1 MATRAIYF
9 GGHFKFGVLVMNANQ
24 LCIATKRF
32 IRPTPGSS
40 NRTRLAATVLAALV
54 LGISMLA
61 SSAAQAAS
69 AGHIEV
75 NDRSFDI
82 ADDTGVTI
90 DDDSITL
97 QQMHERI
104 GDGGGWRSDSVV
116 LSPDSTLTS
125 GSVSQ
130 IKFENNLKG
139 PVTSTAPLSV
149 LGQPFSLNGNTV
161 LKGFTDVSQLSV
173 GQFLE
178 ISGFVDTDSSLIA
191 SRVARDDT
199 SPNPWRITGFLTQFN
214 GGSSTATIGG
224 PPGQQISF
232 AGVSPAGCGGGPAV
246 GSYVTALATPIVSFA
261 PGQAIGTVTQLT
273 CRTIVPAGAVDDHD
287 SFEGLIQSVVDPATF
302 TIADVTVAITPT
314 TLFKYGNVD
323 DLDAGVRVE
332 VEGTFTSPTAL
343 SARRIKFILPSIR
356 FRAPLTS
363 ADVVPGVSIT
373 ILGNTVLDNLHD
385 RDEDGVMA
393 SGLVDPTQVEVRA
406 YLDFAGD
413 LNATRVRSRGGP
425 SLKDYNLQTPAET
438 ITRPTLTALGLT
450 VDTSTSTFE
459 DDNHVAITADEFY
472 AAMSVGTLFEIE
484 EAHFDAPNHTLFG
497 GVVSLS
503 DDGAAATL
511 HAQSVGPASA
521 RVGGAVS
528 AIALDLVFKNG
539 FE

>member
-1 MATRAIYF
+1 
-9 GGHFKFGVLVMNANQ
+9 MNANRPS
-24 LCIATKRF
+24 IAARRF
-32 IRPTPGSS
+32 IRSTSGSI
-40 NRTRLAATVLAALV
+40 NRTRRCLPAIALAALV

-82 ADDTGVTI
+82 ADDAGVTI

-104 GDGGGWRSDSVV
+104 GDGGGWRSDSFV

-139 PVTSTAPLSV
+139 PITSTAPLSV
-149 LGQPFSLNGNTV
+149 LGQPFSVNGNTV
-161 LKGFTDVSQLSV
+161 RKGFIDVSQLAV

-199 SPNPWRITGFLTQFN
+199 SPNPWRFTGFLTQFN

-261 PGQAIGTVTQLT
+261 PGQVVDTVTQLT
-273 CRTIVPAGAVDDHD
+273 CRSIVPTGAVDDHD
-287 SFEGLIQSVVDPATF
+287 SFEGLIQSVIDPATF
-302 TIADVTVAITPT
+302 TIADLTVTITAA

-332 VEGTFTSPTAL
+332 VEGTFTSPTTLA
-343 SARRIKFILPSIR
+343 ARRVKFILPSIR
-356 FRAPLTS
+356 FRAPVTS
-363 ADVVPGVSIT
+363 ADVVPGVAIT

-385 RDEDGVMA
+385 RDEDGIMA

-413 LNATRVRSRGGP
+413 LIATRVRSRGGP
-425 SLKDYNLQTPAET
+425 SVKDYNLQAPAET

-459 DDNHVAITADEFY
+459 DDNHVAITADQFY

-511 HAQSVGPASA
+511 QAQSVGPASA
-521 RVGGAVS
+521 RVGGTVS